1 MKKEII
7 TVDKLLSVWVVIY
20 SIGYILNIFPYNPII
35 LLYLSIMFFIIGT
48 IIIIN
53 NYNENTRLLYFI
65 ANNVI
70 IKVPLILLIWRKNI
84 KTIDIAFTLIF
95 ITTYMIYMIFINE
108 DIISIYKDLLINII
122 DCTKGRQTSLNILFR
137 SIINK
142 FIT

>member
-1 MKKEII
+1 MKIEII
-7 TVDKLLSVWVVIY
+7 TLDKLLSVWVVIY
-20 SIGYILNIFPYNPII
+20 SIGYILNIFSYNPII

-48 IIIIN
+48 IIILN

-70 IKVPLILLIWRKNI
+70 IKVPLILLIWRKNVKI
-84 KTIDIAFTLIF
+84 IDIAFTLIF

-108 DIISIYKDLLINII
+108 DIISIYKDVLDNII
-122 DCTKGRQTSLNILFR
+122 DCTKGRQTDFYILLKR
-137 SIINK
+137 

>member
-20 SIGYILNIFPYNPII
+20 SIGYILNIFSYNPII
-35 LLYLSIMFFIIGT
+35 LLYLSIIFSIIVP
-48 IIIIN
+48 IIVIY
-53 NYNENTRLLYFI
+53 NYNENTRLQYFI

-95 ITTYMIYMIFINE
+95 ITTYMIYIIYINE
-108 DIISIYKDLLINII
+108 DIISIYKDLLNNII